1 MGTAKR
7 IGASFKKLQSK
18 IKSGKEISEKD
29 IKVIEDF
36 LRRF

>member
-18 IKSGKEISEKD
+18 IKSGKDISEKD
-29 IKVIEDF
+29 INVIDGF

>member
-1 MGTAKR
+1 MNTKK
-7 IGASFKKLQSK
+7 IQASLKKLQGK
-18 IKSGKEISEKD
+18 IKSGKDISEKD